1 MKKRTLQYVAREKR
15 KGAAIPLITEPL
27 HKHTF
32 HITCMKGKIKK
43 ESQREVKRQRE
54 SEQQQNEQ

>member
-1 MKKRTLQYVAREKR
+1 MHPALRRVQKKLNK
-15 KGAAIPLITEPL
+15 KSKIPLITKPL

-43 ESQREVKRQRE
+43 KKSKGEVKR
-54 SEQQQNEQ
+54 QQQNEQ